1 MDKEKSTKN
10 ADPKTLFSGK
20 ATGMSFDKFDEKVLS
35 WGRKKFGEKYARAL
49 WRNTLI
55 NLSTL
60 DLKED
65 LDKYNFDEHCQ
76 MMYDVI
82 FHESPKYA
90 DSLFGTKRF
99 ETVKFQ
105 VDLRQ
110 RLRERLFCHIE
121 TLTSGEAAR
130 QLQKRGVGH
139 MSTMR
144 EFFFRRFGAGQP
156 EVVKERERVYLFGM
170 PNSAGE
176 AFPPRCNMEDKLDTL
191 EEEREY
197 LLDMCPVDKQDTY
210 DEGKETTLV
219 RILLRTLPQEYDPSV
234 KACHDLVRIRKA
246 GLEGQIS
253 EISNLEDNVRKNY
266 SVDWLPKYDEFRG
279 QNYPSNPPP
288 RIRPVC

>member
-10 ADPKTLFSGK
+10 AGPKTLFSGK

-55 NLSTL
+55 NISSL

-105 VDLRQ
+105 VDLKQ
-110 RLRERLFCHIE
+110 RLRERMFCHIE

-130 QLQKRGVGH
+130 QLQKRGVGQ
-139 MSTMR
+139 MPTMR

-156 EVVKERERVYLFGM
+156 EVVKEREMIYLLGM

-197 LLDMCPVDKQDTY
+197 LLDMCPVDKQDT
-210 DEGKETTLV
+210 
-219 RILLRTLPQEYDPSV
+219 
-234 KACHDLVRIRKA
+234 
-246 GLEGQIS
+246 
-253 EISNLEDNVRKNY
+253 
-266 SVDWLPKYDEFRG
+266 
-279 QNYPSNPPP
+279 
-288 RIRPVC
+288 